1 MCNFSQQLVSLE
13 ILKNMNCSR
22 GASAKKMVE
31 EEGESLLSWL
41 VWYAHAAAWTS
52 GVALLSFCLTATV
65 VFAVLKIIAR
75 RVRQANAKSG
85 ELTVSAVL

>member
-1 MCNFSQQLVSLE
+1 M
-13 ILKNMNCSR
+13 
-22 GASAKKMVE
+22 GE
-31 EEGESLLSWL
+31 EEGESLLSWF

-52 GVALLSFCLTATV
+52 GLALLSFCLTATV

-85 ELTVSAVL
+85 ELTVSAALKYFLGPFAGTPYC

>member
-1 MCNFSQQLVSLE
+1 M
-13 ILKNMNCSR
+13 
-22 GASAKKMVE
+22 GE
-31 EEGESLLSWL
+31 EEGESLLSWF

-52 GVALLSFCLTATV
+52 GLALLSFCLTATV

-85 ELTVSAVL
+85 ELTVSACTVRSLVLNVHITSCRS

>member
-1 MCNFSQQLVSLE
+1 M
-13 ILKNMNCSR
+13 
-22 GASAKKMVE
+22 AE
-31 EEGESLLSWL
+31 EEGESLSWL

-52 GVALLSFCLTATV
+52 GIALLSFCLTATV

>member
-1 MCNFSQQLVSLE
+1 M
-13 ILKNMNCSR
+13 
-22 GASAKKMVE
+22 GE

-52 GVALLSFCLTATV
+52 GLALLSFCLTATV
-65 VFAVLKIIAR
+65 VFSVLKIIAR